1 MKRIPLSLAIAG
13 LLLIFIVS
21 VILGVG
27 VGSVSI
33 PPKTILTILGARLG
47 FHPLPDTISASQA
60 DIVWLI
66 RLPRLLLGTAV
77 GASLAMSGVVM
88 QAVVKNPL
96 ADPYILGVSSGASLG
111 ATLGL
116 LFGVGGILG
125 GQAVGLFAFAFAF
138 GVSLLVMI
146 LAHVGGRA
154 TATKL
159 LLAGMALSTVCGSAT
174 NLLLFLSSNRDAV
187 RQVTFWTLGSL
198 GGAKWSHMPLL
209 FLLVIGA
216 ATYFYFQSRNLNLML
231 LGDEAAI
238 SLGVELRRLRQ
249 TYLLVSALL
258 IGFVVY
264 ESGVIGF
271 VGLIVPHIMRMVLGT
286 DHKKLLP
293 CTCLAGAILLVWAD
307 SVSKLLVPGSEVP
320 IGVVISIVGA
330 PLFIFLVVKNGYGGR
345 S

>member
-1 MKRIPLSLAIAG
+1 MRRIPLSLAVAG
-13 LLLIFIVS
+13 LLLIFLISLV
-21 VILGVG
+21 LGIG
-27 VGSVSI
+27 VGSTPIS
-33 PPKTILTILGARLG
+33 PKTILTILGARLG
-47 FHPLPDTISASQA
+47 FFELPPSIPASQA

-66 RLPRLLLGTAV
+66 RLPRLILGTAV
-77 GASLAMSGVVM
+77 GASLAMCGVVM

-116 LFGVGGILG
+116 LFGVGSLLG

-159 LLAGMALSTVCGSAT
+159 LLAGMALSTVCGSVT
-174 NLLLFLSSNRDAV
+174 NLLLFLSPNRDAV

-198 GGAKWSHMPLL
+198 AGAKWSHMPLL
-209 FLLVIGA
+209 FVLVLTSGI
-216 ATYFYFQSRNLNLML
+216 YFYLQSRHLNLML

-238 SLGVELRRLRQ
+238 SLGVDLRRLRR

-271 VGLIVPHIMRMVLGT
+271 VGLIVPHIMRMLLGT

-293 CTCLAGAILLVWAD
+293 CTTLAGAILLIWAD
-307 SVSKLLVPGSEVP
+307 TVSKILVPGSEVP

-330 PLFIFLVVKNGYGGR
+330 PLFIFLVVKHGYGGR
-345 S
+345 A